1 MRVMPCGTALKAM
14 CIRYYRSRETMNA
27 VFNRHV
33 KKKSTVFTDG
43 WGGYRDLNSEGYEAF
58 VVVHAHTY
66 QQTYINLSTKKVVI
80 VTTNM
85 IEGAWAHAKAHFR
98 RINGK

>member
-1 MRVMPCGTALKAM
+1 
-14 CIRYYRSRETMNA
+14 MNS

-33 KKKSTVFTDG
+33 RKRATVFTDG
-43 WGGYRDLNSEGYEAF
+43 WGGYRELNSEGYDAF
-58 VVVHAHTY
+58 VVVHARKY
-66 QQTYINLSTKKVVI
+66 QQTYINKASGKVVI